1 VKKTVIVVATAA
13 LIVLAGIFLLGKY
26 DQKLLAGQANDMIE
40 AGGIT
45 LMMPETEVKEL
56 FGEPESFLQ
65 GFGGYRLEY
74 RGKGIAFTFLDDMDT
89 DFYKKVNQI
98 EVSVSGYSIYGVS
111 VGDDYQSSLDKI
123 FKEGFGQKEG
133 YTNYWK
139 RNLFITIENN
149 NGKVQRITIGILDKV
164 ASSRVY

>member
-1 VKKTVIVVATAA
+1 MKKTLIIILAFIAVAAA
-13 LIVLAGIFLLGKY
+13 AAFFLLRN
-26 DQKLLAGQANDMIE
+26 DQKLLARQANAMIE

-45 LMMPETEVKEL
+45 LMMPETEAKGIL
-56 FGEPESFLQ
+56 GEPEAFLQ

-74 RGKGIAFTFLDDMDT
+74 PGKGIVLTFLDDMDT

-98 EVSVSGYSIYGVS
+98 EILAPGYSIYEVG

-123 FKEGFGQKEG
+123 FKKGFGQKEG

-139 RNLFITIENN
+139 QNLFITIENN
-149 NGKVQRITIGILDKV
+149 NGKVQRIAIGMLDKI